1 VRLYVGYHFIS
12 HSRVILLNSDE
23 AHTKL
28 NVEVAAILDD
38 AGEKEPTSSLG
49 RLLVPAI
56 RDLLKVDHARGVRVL
71 QGWRYWALNSESK
84 DLKDF
89 DNLDD
94 YMQFRIINVGL

>member
-1 VRLYVGYHFIS
+1 M
-12 HSRVILLNSDE
+12 LNSVE

-49 RLLVPAI
+49 QLLVPAI
-56 RDLLKVDHARGVRVL
+56 RELLKVDRTRGIAVL

-84 DLKDF
+84 DLKEF
-89 DNLDD
+89 DDLED
-94 YMQFRIINVGL
+94 YMKFRIINVGL